1 MPDFLSGGGCGTD
14 NTTLYVGVGV
24 LVLIIIAALAFV
36 MVRRKK

>member
-1 MPDFLSGGGCGTD
+1 MPGFSSGGVGGTD